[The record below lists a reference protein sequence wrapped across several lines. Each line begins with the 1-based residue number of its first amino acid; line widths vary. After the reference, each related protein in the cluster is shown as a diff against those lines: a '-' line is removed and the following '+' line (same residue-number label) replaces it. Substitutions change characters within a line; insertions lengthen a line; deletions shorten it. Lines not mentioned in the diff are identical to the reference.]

1 MSENRIDFC
10 IIVLVF
16 YSKHHAA
23 ERWDL
28 ELMFAVNT
36 TTRAASRPTT
46 YSICAVVHYTNSLL
60 VVSGKTG
67 IANIFSWDMK
77 KYTK

>member
-1 MSENRIDFC
+1 MFADRE
-10 IIVLVF
+10 IIKESDKMIKQGKRWIYRSLNINIC
-16 YSKHHAA
+16 SKHHAA

-46 YSICAVVHYTNSLL
+46 YSICALYQQFI
-60 VVSGKTG
+60 GG
-67 IANIFSWDMK
+67 FW
-77 KYTK
+77 